1 MVRATMDGLA
11 QLVTVRQV
19 ARERG
24 IEADQLAY
32 RAPQE
37 V

>member
-11 QLVTVRQV
+11 RLVSVRQL

-32 RAPQE
+32 KPRQE
-37 V
+37 G